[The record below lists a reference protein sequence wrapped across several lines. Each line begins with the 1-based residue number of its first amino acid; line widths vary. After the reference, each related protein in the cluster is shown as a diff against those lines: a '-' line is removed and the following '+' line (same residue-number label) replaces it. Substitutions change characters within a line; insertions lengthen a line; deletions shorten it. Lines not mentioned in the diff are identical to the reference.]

1 MSQPYNFLVAHLK
14 KDGLVQLPAVSA
26 SLREWFGQL
35 GVDVDRFGSNKSGKV
50 VKFSEKSYEKSL
62 LASESGGVMLYSE
75 RIWPKDECDESMN
88 CNVSAIFLRSNGL
101 LLSVADE
108 VMSLDQLIESFWR
121 LEGFAELFE
130 YLYAYQETQGYGT
143 GFGLGFYTP
152 DESHPLMWKGR
163 SQVGKWAAATRN
175 AVDVHYIRDVF
186 EYNAFSEEKL
196 NALPAQKQSALESVM
211 DRFGERQL
219 QNGWN
224 VWRVTGADQQ
234 DARKELI
241 ASDVLAAFVS

>member
-1 MSQPYNFLVAHLK
+1 MSQRYNFLVAHLK

-35 GVDVDRFGSNKSGKV
+35 GVAIDRFGNNAGKV
-50 VKFSEKSYEKSL
+50 VKFSEKNYEKNL
-62 LASESGGVMLYSE
+62 QAPESEGVTLYSE

-88 CNVSAIFLRSNGL
+88 CNVSAFFLHDNGL

-130 YLYAYQETQGYGT
+130 YLYAYQESQGYGT
-143 GFGLGFYTP
+143 GFGLGHYTP
-152 DESHPLMWKGR
+152 DDLHPLMWEGR

-175 AVDVHYIRDVF
+175 AVDAHYIRDVF
-186 EYNAFSEEKL
+186 DFNAFSEEKL

-211 DRFGERQL
+211 NRYGERQL
-219 QNGWN
+219 QSSWN
-224 VWRVTGADQQ
+224 VWRVTGDDQRN
-234 DARKELI
+234 ARKELI
-241 ASDVLAAFVS
+241 ASDVLAAFSA